1 MLDYELQLYILVEK
15 LDSKSLTEAQIGK
28 MKELLKLD
36 REGNELTIELVKQK
50 SAAAASIYSAVKKLI
65 E

>member
-50 SAAAASIYSAVKKLI
+50 SAAAASIYSVVKKLI

>member
-28 MKELLKLD
+28 IKELLKLD
-36 REGNELTIELVKQK
+36 REGNELTMELVKQK
-50 SAAAASIYSAVKKLI
+50 SAAAASIYLAVKKLI

>member
-36 REGNELTIELVKQK
+36 REGNEIDNRTC
-50 SAAAASIYSAVKKLI
+50 
-65 E
+65 